1 MLNSNALTTVSRLA
15 DFMGIDTPAE
25 GTATYRK
32 LEARINS
39 ISNFIQRYTGMTF
52 KKTTYNQEWHITEKT
67 QTLNLKNYPVIS
79 SEPFVLQRRNS
90 QLNEDSWETVDGEY
104 YVVDYDAGIIQAMG
118 GIHFFR
124 GPAIY
129 RVSYTAG
136 YDFDND
142 DTFLGDTLAGDVELA
157 LHMIAQ
163 DFENNT
169 GSGGNVKRERLGD
182 YDVTYADA
190 RGSMLNNADATAIL
204 DYYKDL
210 IAEGPLT
217 PLQSI

>member
-1 MLNSNALTTVSRLA
+1 MLNSNALTTVSRLS

-25 GTATYRK
+25 GSATYRK

-39 ISNFIQRYTGMTF
+39 ISNFIQRYTGITF
-52 KKTTYNQEWHITEKT
+52 KKTTYNEEVYVTERS
-67 QTLNLKNYPVIS
+67 QTLNLKHYPVLS
-79 SEPFVLQRRNS
+79 SEPFLLQRRTS
-90 QLNEDSWETVDGEY
+90 GLNENNWETVDGEY
-104 YVVDYDAGIIQAMG
+104 YVVDYDAGIITAMAS
-118 GIHFFR
+118 IYFFR
-124 GPAIY
+124 GQATY
-129 RVSYTAG
+129 RVTYTAG
-136 YDFDND
+136 YDFDNSA
-142 DTFLGDTLAGDVELA
+142 TFLGDTLAGDVELA

-169 GSGGNVKRERLGD
+169 GSGGNVKRERIGD

-190 RGSMLNNADATAIL
+190 KGTMLNNADATAIL

-210 IAEGPLT
+210 VAEGPLT